1 MVGQRMVTR
10 LNKIAISGKGGVGK
24 TTLAA
29 LLAHIYAEQNRNVI
43 AIDADPAGGLAEALG
58 FPPDLV
64 AQVTP
69 VAEMEELI
77 YERTGAKPG
86 TSGGFFSLNPR
97 VDDIP
102 DRFSVLHRGIRFL
115 RLGGIESGGSG
126 CICPESALL
135 RALVTHLL
143 LYRDEMMILDMEAGV
158 EHLGRA
164 TARAVDAFL
173 VVIEPGRRS
182 LTTAGHV
189 RKLAG
194 DIGISRVYAV
204 GNKVRGESD
213 WVFIQ
218 SSSPVPMLGYLS
230 ANPELTEADLRG
242 EGVFD
247 GAPHAVEEARGIV
260 TALEAL

>member
-1 MVGQRMVTR
+1 MTQ

-29 LLAHIYAEQNRNVI
+29 LLTHIYAERGRSVV

-69 VAEMEELI
+69 VARMDELI

-102 DRFSVLHRGIRFL
+102 DRFSVSHRGIRFL
-115 RLGGIESGGSG
+115 RLGTIESGGSG

-143 LYRDEMMILDMEAGV
+143 LYRDEMLILDMEAGV

-173 VVIEPGRRS
+173 VVVEPGRRS
-182 LTTAGHV
+182 LATAE
-189 RKLAG
+189 RIRELAA
-194 DIGISRVYAV
+194 DIGINRVYVV

-213 WVFIQ
+213 GAFIQ
-218 SSSPVPMLGYLS
+218 SGSLVPVLGYLS
-230 ANPELTEADLRG
+230 ANPELTEADLQG

-247 GAPHAVEEARGIV
+247 AAPRAVEEARAIAA
-260 TALEAL
+260 ALEAL

>member
-1 MVGQRMVTR
+1 MAQ

-29 LLAHIYAEQNRNVI
+29 LLAHIYAERGRSVV

-58 FPPDLV
+58 FPAELV

-69 VAEMEELI
+69 VAEMEDLI
-77 YERTGAKPG
+77 FERTGAKPG
-86 TSGGFFSLNPR
+86 SSGGFFSLNPR

-102 DRFSVLHRGIRFL
+102 DRFSISHEGIRFL
-115 RLGGIESGGSG
+115 RLGAIESGGSG

-164 TARAVDAFL
+164 TAQAVDTFV

-182 LTTAGHV
+182 LKTAATV
-189 RKLAG
+189 RRLAS
-194 DIGISRVYAV
+194 DIGIDQVCAV
-204 GNKVRGESD
+204 GNKVRGEGD
-213 WVFIQ
+213 WAFMEEH
-218 SSSPVPMLGYLS
+218 SPVPLLGYLS
-230 ANPELTEADLRG
+230 ANAELTEADLRG
-242 EGVFD
+242 AGVFQA
-247 GAPHAVEEARGIV
+247 APHAVEQAREIAQ
-260 TALEAL
+260 ALEAL

>member
-1 MVGQRMVTR
+1 MTR

-24 TTLAA
+24 TTLSA
-29 LLAHIYAEQNRNVI
+29 LLAHIYADQGRNVI

-58 FPPDLV
+58 LPPDLT

-69 VAEMEELI
+69 VAGMEALI

-102 DRFSVLHRGIRFL
+102 DRFSISHQGIRFL
-115 RLGGIESGGSG
+115 RLGTIESGGSG

-135 RALVTHLL
+135 KALVTHLL
-143 LYRDEMMILDMEAGV
+143 LYRNEMMILDMEAGV

-164 TARAVDAFL
+164 TAQAVDAFL
-173 VVIEPGRRS
+173 VVVEPGRRS
-182 LTTAGHV
+182 LATAERV
-189 RKLAG
+189 RELAA
-194 DIGISRVYAV
+194 DIGISRVHAV

-213 WVFIQ
+213 WAFVQ
-218 SSSPVPMLGYLS
+218 ANSPVPVLGYLS
-230 ANPELTEADLRG
+230 ANSELTEADLLG
-242 EGVFD
+242 KSVFD
-247 GAPHAVEEARGIV
+247 SAPMAVEEAREIV
-260 TALEAL
+260 AKLEAL

>member
-1 MVGQRMVTR
+1 MTQ

-29 LLAHIYAEQNRNVI
+29 LLAHIYAEWDRSVI
-43 AIDADPAGGLAEALG
+43 AIDADPVGGLAEALG
-58 FPPDLV
+58 FPPDLA

-69 VAEMEELI
+69 VAGMEELI

-86 TSGGFFSLNPR
+86 TLGGFFKINPR

-102 DRFSVLHRGIRFL
+102 DRFSVSHRGIRFL
-115 RLGGIESGGSG
+115 RLGTIESGGSG

-143 LYRDEMMILDMEAGV
+143 LYRDEMLILDMEAGV

-173 VVIEPGRRS
+173 VVVEPGRRS
-182 LTTAGHV
+182 LATAG
-189 RKLAG
+189 RIRELAE
-194 DIGISRVYAV
+194 DIGINRVYAV

-213 WVFIQ
+213 WAFIQ
-218 SSSPVPMLGYLS
+218 ASSPVPVLGYLS
-230 ANPELTEADLRG
+230 TNPELTEADLQG
-242 EGVFD
+242 EGIFD
-247 GAPHAVEEARGIV
+247 AAPRAVEEARKIV
-260 TALEAL
+260 ATLEAL

>member
-1 MVGQRMVTR
+1 VTQ

-24 TTLAA
+24 TTFSA
-29 LLAHIYAEQNRNVI
+29 LLAHIYAERGRSVI
-43 AIDADPAGGLAEALG
+43 AIDADPAGGLAQALG
-58 FPPDLV
+58 LPFELDV
-64 AQVTP
+64 QVTP
-69 VAEMEELI
+69 VAEMEDLI

-86 TSGGFFSLNPR
+86 SSGGYFSLNPR

-102 DRFSVLHRGIRFL
+102 DRFSISHRGIRFL
-115 RLGGIESGGSG
+115 RLGTIESGGSG

-143 LYRDEMMILDMEAGV
+143 LYRDEMLILDMEAGV

-164 TARAVDAFL
+164 TAQAVDAFL
-173 VVIEPGRRS
+173 VVVEPGRRS
-182 LTTAGHV
+182 LTTAERVH
-189 RKLAG
+189 KLAA

-204 GNKVRGESD
+204 GNKVRGGSD
-213 WVFIQ
+213 WTFIQ
-218 SSSPVPMLGYLS
+218 AESPVPVLGYLS

-247 GAPHAVEEARGIV
+247 AAPRAVEEARTIV
-260 TALEAL
+260 AALEAL

>member
-1 MVGQRMVTR
+1 MAE

-29 LLAHIYAEQNRNVI
+29 LLAHIYTDQGRGVI

-58 FPPDLV
+58 FPPELTD
-64 AQVTP
+64 QVTP
-69 VAEMEELI
+69 VAQMEDLI

-86 TSGGFFSLNPR
+86 SSGGFFSLNPR

-102 DRFSVLHRGIRFL
+102 DRFSVSHRGIRFL
-115 RLGGIESGGSG
+115 RLGTIESGGSG

-164 TARAVDAFL
+164 TAQAVDAFL
-173 VVIEPGRRS
+173 VVVEPGRRS
-182 LTTAGHV
+182 LATATRV
-189 RKLAG
+189 RELAA
-194 DIGISRVYAV
+194 DIGIDRVYAV

-213 WVFIQ
+213 WDFIQ
-218 SSSPVPMLGYLS
+218 ANSPVPVLGYLS
-230 ANPELTEADLRG
+230 ANPELTEADLQG

-247 GAPHAVEEARGIV
+247 TAPRAVDEARKIV
-260 TALEAL
+260 GKLEVL

>member
-1 MVGQRMVTR
+1 MTQ

-29 LLAHIYAEQNRNVI
+29 LLAYIYADSAEQGRSVI

-58 FPPDLV
+58 FPPDLA

-69 VAEMEELI
+69 VAEMEDLI

-102 DRFSVLHRGIRFL
+102 DRFSVSHRGIRFL
-115 RLGGIESGGSG
+115 RLGTIESGGSG

-173 VVIEPGRRS
+173 VVVEPGRRS
-182 LTTAGHV
+182 LATARRV
-189 RKLAG
+189 RELAA
-194 DIGISRVYAV
+194 DIGINRVYAV

-213 WVFIQ
+213 WAFIQ
-218 SSSPVPMLGYLS
+218 AESPVPTLGYLS

-247 GAPHAVEEARGIV
+247 AAPRAVEEAREIV
-260 TALEAL
+260 AALEAL